1 LYDIKLWSG
10 FLEMGH
16 EEKEQQEVA
25 ANGVDARFGDIENGG
40 KILEDHGGEEREEEE
55 EEEEEKRERHL
66 RRQNLEEESKGKG
79 DQVDAKKKHPGE
91 SLTPDYSQNID
102 EERKRW
108 TSEEQT
114 GMDMS

>member
-1 LYDIKLWSG
+1 
-10 FLEMGH
+10 MGH
-16 EEKEQQEVA
+16 EEKKQQEVA

-55 EEEEEKRERHL
+55 EEEERERHL

-79 DQVDAKKKHPGE
+79 DQVDAKKKNSGE